1 VTLTEVIVASGL
13 LAIAI
18 LPILKGLTTTQLN
31 STLIEQKTRSL
42 MLAQSKLEE
51 MKARTVYDYD
61 SSLAETGTVLD
72 GSYLCNV
79 VDDVADPLRTVAVS
93 VGYDTNGSN
102 TLTTG
107 EIDVTLTTMIAR
119 RD

>member
-1 VTLTEVIVASGL
+1 LTLTEIVVASGL

-42 MLAQSKLEE
+42 MLAQSKLDEIR
-51 MKARTVYDYD
+51 ARTVYDYD
-61 SSLAETGTVLD
+61 SSLAETGVSLD

-79 VDDVADPLRTVAVS
+79 AANAADPLRTVTIS
-93 VGYDTNGSN
+93 VGYDTNGGG